1 MLSGQNNNKTL
12 LIHWLHL
19 NNEFVNAFCLML
31 MCGFITSVCLSG
43 CHCARKRATITGTSK
58 RFQLGISMRGGING
72 WGKRVGKDGESL
84 QNFPRAPPLSPRCS
98 CFSTGGRT
106 TRSVQCWS
114 GGIKGVVTPIVIKD
128 TGQHATPLY
137 PSLPVQTSLRANSLT
152 LQPEQAGVEG
162 WRGGWKILCESW
174 IEGRMDGGMDWG
186 KNREIK
192 H

>member
-84 QNFPRAPPLSPRCS
+84 QNFPPSTAAEPQMQLFLHWGSDHKVSTVLIRWNKRGCNPHSDQRHWSTCHTPLPLSS
-98 CFSTGGRT
+98 CTNLSEGKLTDPATRAGRGG
-106 TRSVQCWS
+106 
-114 GGIKGVVTPIVIKD
+114 
-128 TGQHATPLY
+128 
-137 PSLPVQTSLRANSLT
+137 
-152 LQPEQAGVEG
+152 GVEG
-162 WRGGWKILCESW
+162 GLEDPVWVLDRGKDGWR
-174 IEGRMDGGMDWG
+174 DGLRKEQRD
-186 KNREIK
+186 
-192 H
+192 